1 MPYEPTNSPGTNRVN
16 DPSTLGDDARRATSE
31 ASAATAELARKASR
45 KADQARATAAEGLDT
60 AAGAVH
66 TGAARVASAARSAA
80 DALTSSAQYVREH
93 DARDMMDDLMQVV
106 KNNPGPAL
114 LGAVALGFVL
124 GRALSRD

>member
-1 MPYEPTNSPGTNRVN
+1 MAYEPTNTPGMNRVT
-16 DPSTLGDDARRATSE
+16 DPSTLGEDARRATSE

-60 AAGAVH
+60 AAGAMH

-93 DARDMMDDLMQVV
+93 DARDMMDDLMEVV

-114 LGAVALGFVL
+114 LGAVAIGFVI